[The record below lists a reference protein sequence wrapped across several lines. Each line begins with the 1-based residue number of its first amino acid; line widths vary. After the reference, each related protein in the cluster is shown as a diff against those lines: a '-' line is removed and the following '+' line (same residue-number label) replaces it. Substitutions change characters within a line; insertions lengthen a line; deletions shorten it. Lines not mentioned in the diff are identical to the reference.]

1 MCSKVTRA
9 ETQHIL
15 AYPEQNRQL
24 QNNHQRQSLLM
35 DSLKLQTEADLN
47 SCDVPHQQQKQQQQP
62 ILNKAAAEIKKKSKN
77 NSLQS
82 PSSASCSSSFV
93 SSDEE
98 DDDDDDKNSSQ
109 PSWLQQ
115 GTL

>member
-9 ETQHIL
+9 ETQHLL
-15 AYPEQNRQL
+15 AYPEPDRQL
-24 QNNHQRQSLLM
+24 QNNHQHQSLLI
-35 DSLKLQTEADLN
+35 DSLKLQTRADSN
-47 SCDVPHQQQKQQQQP
+47 PCDVPQQQQKQQQQP

-98 DDDDDDKNSSQ
+98 DDDDDKNSSQ

-115 GTL
+115 GTI